1 MPYDGFFSLK
11 TFEST
16 LISKS
21 ERRSMYTSS
30 FRSVLRK
37 TFLTFSCCS
46 GQSKFI
52 VVGKRIIIVFNF
64 AIREKVSK

>member
-1 MPYDGFFSLK
+1 MPYNGFFSLK

-16 LISKS
+16 LISKL

-37 TFLTFSCCS
+37 TLLTFSCCS

-52 VVGKRIIIVFNF
+52 AVDKKIIIVFNF
-64 AIREKVSK
+64 AIGEKVSK

>member
-1 MPYDGFFSLK
+1 MPYNGFFSLK

-16 LISKS
+16 LISKL

-37 TFLTFSCCS
+37 TLLTFSCCS

-52 VVGKRIIIVFNF
+52 AVDKKNIIVFNF
-64 AIREKVSK
+64 AIGEKVSK

>member
-1 MPYDGFFSLK
+1 MPYNGFFSLK

-30 FRSVLRK
+30 FRNVLRK
-37 TFLTFSCCS
+37 TLLTFNCCS

-52 VVGKRIIIVFNF
+52 TVDKKIIIVFNF
-64 AIREKVSK
+64 AIGEKVHK